1 MGGTLWACGPGQTP
15 RDVSQT
21 DDGVSMYYR
30 YSGFTDFKG
39 IILNATIAF
48 LTALSGKQIS
58 KKLLIDEGVVTKEA
72 VEDLD
77 EAIVIANYR
86 SRIDAAI
93 SLLKSWLNTK
103 SGSPPEDP
111 ILKMFGGS
119 GSRLN
124 INPMSNLG
132 RFLDQRAFIAEIMAE
147 VPIDFNVVNP
157 KNLDPEKLTPPHT
170 LTELR
175 LAGIHAFILF
185 PDNDGTLSYEQAKEV
200 ERLLRM
206 VRPYCVWDEKW
217 GAPPPPEYQP
227 PRVRASA
234 PAAESDALSSDEKD
248 GGSGESAQVKEDG
261 RDDVMEDEDEDD
273 EMDREDE
280 QHFIDEMITVFAAV
294 PPGVLTLLQFELSS
308 IAMGTTPKCSNE
320 YNGPLKHLRSIG
332 VCFQCANSIYLP
344 DSRNRLFDSGLDRSC
359 FFESPANNA
368 PLGINDVRAGG
379 SSVAQG
385 IKKECTKF
393 NTSNTVLNECTT
405 DPVKG
410 GPHPQLIMISAAQG
424 YTVDVA
430 RSIRARVNVS

>member
-1 MGGTLWACGPGQTP
+1 MQIAPNGRPEKRWGAQERPRNALLNLKLRHEACCDQRMKVCAAQTLHRPGVSSSCPRARLNLSLGGSGTQRIFLLTSTTTMGGTLWACGPGQTP
-15 RDVSQT
+15 RDVSET

-30 YSGFTDFKG
+30 YSGFTDSKG

-93 SLLKSWLNTK
+93 SLLKCWLNTK
-103 SGSPPEDP
+103 SGPPPEDP
-111 ILKMFGGS
+111 ILKGFGSS

-132 RFLDQRAFIAEIMAE
+132 RLLDQRAFIAEIMAE

-185 PDNDGTLSYEQAKEV
+185 PDSDGTLSYEQAKEV

-206 VRPYCVWDEKW
+206 VRPYCEWDEKW

-234 PAAESDALSSDEKD
+234 PAAESNPLSSDEKD

-273 EMDREDE
+273 EMDHEDE

-294 PPGVLTLLQFELSS
+294 PPGGMAHT
-308 IAMGTTPKCSNE
+308 
-320 YNGPLKHLRSIG
+320 
-332 VCFQCANSIYLP
+332 
-344 DSRNRLFDSGLDRSC
+344 
-359 FFESPANNA
+359 
-368 PLGINDVRAGG
+368 
-379 SSVAQG
+379 
-385 IKKECTKF
+385 
-393 NTSNTVLNECTT
+393 
-405 DPVKG
+405 
-410 GPHPQLIMISAAQG
+410 
-424 YTVDVA
+424 
-430 RSIRARVNVS
+430 

>member
-1 MGGTLWACGPGQTP
+1 MLQASDSTETSTLAFQFFFAAIFLRRGGAVEQDSESVCVWDRHEACCDQRMKGSALTYPNLIAPIGARLNLSLGGSGTQCILLLTSTTTMGGTLWACGPGQTP
-15 RDVSQT
+15 RDISQT

-30 YSGFTDFKG
+30 YSGFIDFKG

-72 VEDLD
+72 VEELD

-132 RFLDQRAFIAEIMAE
+132 RLLDQRAFIAEIMAE

-206 VRPYCVWDEKW
+206 LRPYCVWDEKW

-294 PPGVLTLLQFELSS
+294 PPGGEEGIDRQTDSDVDGSEKEGWARRG
-308 IAMGTTPKCSNE
+308 AMVAPD
-320 YNGPLKHLRSIG
+320 SIG
-332 VCFQCANSIYLP
+332 GC
-344 DSRNRLFDSGLDRSC
+344 RST
-359 FFESPANNA
+359 
-368 PLGINDVRAGG
+368 D
-379 SSVAQG
+379 
-385 IKKECTKF
+385 
-393 NTSNTVLNECTT
+393 LNEKA
-405 DPVKG
+405 DF
-410 GPHPQLIMISAAQG
+410 S
-424 YTVDVA
+424 
-430 RSIRARVNVS
+430 S